1 MATFPQYTT
10 DDFQRFKTLHKY
22 CRRYFEEEVFDPK
35 NCMLDYALQARIIK
49 TSDARLSDDN
59 FTYKDWSLGVYDKA
73 RNMLQDPRIIY
84 KQES

>member
-1 MATFPQYTT
+1 
-10 DDFQRFKTLHKY
+10 
-22 CRRYFEEEVFDPK
+22 
-35 NCMLDYALQARIIK
+35 MLDYALQARIIK

-84 KQES
+84 KQESYKRDSLDIYLRKIRT